1 MIVSINYKNQE
12 LKYVY
17 EELKLFLEKYT
28 NCEILENN
36 GNSDKKI
43 NLVLDESIP
52 SHHYMI
58 SGNGST
64 LEIKAENKSSLLCG
78 VYEVLAD
85 SGILFEATGYSLP
98 KYFDLNKLFKV
109 NKIVKPKFRLRGIRQ
124 HINFPMDV
132 SSFALR
138 EAKEYIR
145 NLARMRYNSITFHS
159 YPGQWHETKVDDP
172 TDFAGHFFYGHI
184 YKVPTDEPLTAKRVD
199 NRKYYC
205 IPEAEA
211 IFEDKAKRAEYAK
224 YWLNEMMET
233 AKEAG
238 MTITLSLEVTYDDEV
253 AMVKMLNKVL
263 KTYPLIDTFEI
274 ISEECGGER
283 ETPGLTRENAV
294 EFLKN
299 LFGENIVDENGEVP
313 SMPSFLPHQLG
324 CSAISL
330 KRVLRAIE
338 LKDLWLIDIENAPE
352 LRAGIYMT
360 CPDTLRILRPIL
372 RNSIPSDVTMSL
384 LPAHGSLAVTDNI
397 LKTGTISSD
406 WQNTMFYSWAEFD
419 GNMYIQQ
426 LGTDGLHRL
435 TEIVEGDS
443 AYGFA
448 INHWRTSENNLCI
461 SFAAENSISGISTLD
476 FYRNYAEKVG
486 IDDVELFINTSDK
499 LAKLDIYCRDNLFNI
514 GFCAVTCWLNWC
526 RRGEVI
532 MPRCLPLDK
541 QLHAIEEYKELS
553 DKYSQMLVNATTKE
567 SIAYLRLMINRC
579 DTSILHIKSLIE
591 LDKVADI
598 FDYVTQTPLDEE
610 KLDKAT
616 QIVNKSRDYA
626 MQYLHLYGEML
637 PDRGCEG
644 QLVSYYAT
652 TLVFIDSVGA
662 NFNKNISVSIIEEY
676 DAPPMPDAEVK

>member
-12 LKYVY
+12 FKYVFG
-17 EELKLFLEKYT
+17 ELKLFLEKYT
-28 NCEILENN
+28 NCHILENTE
-36 GNSDKKI
+36 NSDKRI
-43 NLVLDESIP
+43 NLVLDESML
-52 SHHYMI
+52 SHHYVI

-78 VYEVLAD
+78 IYEALAD
-85 SGILFEATGYSLP
+85 AGILFEATGYSVP
-98 KYFDLNKLFKV
+98 KSFDLNTFFSV

-132 SSFALR
+132 SSFALK

-159 YPGQWHETKVDDP
+159 YPGQWHETKVDDS

-199 NRKYYC
+199 NKKYYC
-205 IPEAEA
+205 IPESEV

-224 YWLNEMMET
+224 YWLNEMMQT
-233 AKEAG
+233 AKDAA
-238 MTITLSLEVTYDDEV
+238 MIITLSVEVTYDDEV
-253 AMVKMLNKVL
+253 AMAKMLNKVL

-283 ETPGLTRENAV
+283 ETPGLTRGNAV

-299 LFGENIVDENGEVP
+299 LFGNNIVDENGDVP
-313 SMPSFLPHQLG
+313 GMPDFLPHQLG

-330 KRVLRAIE
+330 KRVIRAIE
-338 LKDLWLIDIENAPE
+338 LKDLWLKDIENSPE

-384 LPAHGSLAVTDNI
+384 LPAHGSLAVAENI
-397 LKTGTISSD
+397 LKTGTITND
-406 WQNTMFYSWAEFD
+406 WQNTIFYSWAEFD

-426 LGTDGLHRL
+426 LGTDGLQRL
-435 TEIVEGDS
+435 TELAVDDS

-461 SFAAENSISGISTLD
+461 SFAAENSIFGTSTLD
-476 FYRNYAEKVG
+476 FYRSYAEKVG
-486 IDDVELFINTSDK
+486 INNVELFINTADK
-499 LAKLDIYCRDNLFNI
+499 LAKLDVYCRDNLFNI

-541 QLHAIEEYKELS
+541 QLYAIKEYEELS
-553 DKYSQMLVNATTKE
+553 CLYSDMLE
-567 SIAYLRLMINRC
+567 SVDTQEGIAYLRLMINRC
-579 DTSILHIKSLIE
+579 DASILHIKSLIE
-591 LDKVADI
+591 LDKVANI
-598 FDYVTQTPLDEE
+598 FDYNTQTPLSNEE
-610 KLDKAT
+610 LYNAN
-616 QIVNKSRDYA
+616 QIVNKARDLA
-626 MQYLHLYGEML
+626 LQYLQLYGEML

-652 TLVFIDSVGA
+652 ILVFIDAVGA
-662 NFNKNISVSIIEEY
+662 NFNKKIPILKIEEY
-676 DAPPMPDAEVK
+676 DAPPMPDEEVR

>member
-12 LKYVY
+12 VKYVF
-17 EELKLFLEKYT
+17 EELKLFLKKYT

-36 GNSDKKI
+36 ENSDKKI
-43 NLVLDESIP
+43 NLVLDESMP

-58 SGNGST
+58 SGNGSI
-64 LEIKAENKSSLLCG
+64 LEITAANKSSLLCG
-78 VYEVLAD
+78 VYEALAD
-85 SGILFEATGYSLP
+85 AGILFDATGYSVP
-98 KYFDLNKLFKV
+98 KVFDLNTFFNV

-132 SSFALR
+132 SSFALK

-159 YPGQWHETKVDDP
+159 YPGQWHETRVDDS
-172 TDFAGHFFYGHI
+172 TDFAGHFFYGHP
-184 YKVPTDEPLTAKRVD
+184 YYVPKDDTLTASRID
-199 NRKYYC
+199 NKFHYC
-205 IPEAEA
+205 IPEAEV

-224 YWLNEMMET
+224 YWLNELMKT
-233 AKEAG
+233 AKDAG
-238 MTITLSLEVTYDDEV
+238 MTITLSVEITYDDEE
-253 AMVKMLNKVL
+253 AMNKMLNKVL

-283 ETPGLTRENAV
+283 ETPGLTRDNAV
-294 EFLKN
+294 EFLKK
-299 LFGENIVDENGEVP
+299 LFGNDIVDDNGEVP
-313 SMPSFLPHQLG
+313 GMPSFLPHQLG

-338 LKDLWLIDIENAPE
+338 LRNVWLKDIENAPE

-372 RNSIPSDVTMSL
+372 RNSIPSNVTMSL

-397 LKTGTISSD
+397 LKTGTFSSD

-426 LGTDGLHRL
+426 LGTDGLQKL
-435 TEIVEGDS
+435 TEIAEGES

-461 SFAAENSISGISTLD
+461 SFSAENSISGMNTTD
-476 FYRNYAEKVG
+476 FYRSYAEKIG
-486 IDDVELFINTSDK
+486 IEDVELFVQTSDE
-499 LAKLDIYCRDNLFNI
+499 LAKLDVYCRDNLFNI

-532 MPRCLPLDK
+532 MPRCLTLDK
-541 QLHAIEEYKELS
+541 QIYAINKYEELS
-553 DKYSQMLVNATTKE
+553 KYYSNMLSNVNNKKGIE
-567 SIAYLRLMINRC
+567 YLRLMINRC

-591 LDKVADI
+591 LDKVAEI
-598 FDYVTQTPLDEE
+598 FDYVNQKPLSNEE
-610 KLDKAT
+610 LQLANQYVNASRNYALD
-616 QIVNKSRDYA
+616 
-626 MQYLHLYGEML
+626 YLHKYGEIL

-652 TLVFIDSVGA
+652 VLVFIDAVGA
-662 NFNKNISVSIIEEY
+662 NFNKNISVLEVEEY

>member
-12 LKYVY
+12 VKYVF
-17 EELKLFLEKYT
+17 EELKLFLKKYT

-36 GNSDKKI
+36 ENSDKKI
-43 NLVLDESIP
+43 NLVLDESMP

-58 SGNGST
+58 SGNSSI
-64 LEIKAENKSSLLCG
+64 LEITAENKSSLLCG
-78 VYEVLAD
+78 VYEALAD
-85 SGILFEATGYSLP
+85 AGILFEATGYSVP
-98 KYFDLNKLFKV
+98 KAFDLKTFFSV

-159 YPGQWHETKVDDP
+159 YPGQWHETKVDDS
-172 TDFAGHFFYGHI
+172 TDFAGHFFYGHV

-199 NRKYYC
+199 NKKYYC
-205 IPEAEA
+205 IPEAEV

-224 YWLNEMMET
+224 YWLNEMMQT

-238 MTITLSLEVTYDDEV
+238 MVITLSVEVTYDDEI

-283 ETPGLTRENAV
+283 ETPGLTRGNAV
-294 EFLKN
+294 EFLTN
-299 LFGENIVDENGEVP
+299 LFGDKIVDENGEVP
-313 SMPSFLPHQLG
+313 GMPSFLPHQLG

-338 LKDLWLIDIENAPE
+338 LKDLWLKDIENAPE

-372 RNSIPSDVTMSL
+372 RNSIPNNVTMSL

-419 GNMYIQQ
+419 GNMFIQQ
-426 LGTDGLHRL
+426 LGTDGLQRL
-435 TEIVEGDS
+435 TEIAEGES

-486 IDDVELFINTSDK
+486 ITDVGLFINTSDK
-499 LAKLDIYCRDNLFNI
+499 LAKLDVYCRDNLFNI

-532 MPRCLPLDK
+532 MPRCLSLES
-541 QLHAIEEYKELS
+541 QLYAIKEYEVLS
-553 DKYSQMLVNATTKE
+553 NAYSKMLITATTQE
-567 SIAYLRLMINRC
+567 SIDYLRLMINRC

-591 LDKVADI
+591 LDKVAEI
-598 FDYVTQTPLDEE
+598 FDYTKQTPLNDEE
-610 KLDKAT
+610 LVRAN
-616 QIVNKSRDYA
+616 QIVNNSRDFA
-626 MQYLHLYGEML
+626 LQYLHLYGEML

-652 TLVFIDSVGA
+652 TLVFIDAVGA
-662 NFNKNISVSIIEEY
+662 NFNKNISVSLVEEY
-676 DAPPMPDAEVK
+676 DAPPMPDAEVR

>member
-1 MIVSINYKNQE
+1 MKISIVFNDEKMQYISSE
-12 LKYVY
+12 LD
-17 EELKLFLEKYT
+17 LFLSKYT
-28 NCEILENN
+28 NAIVSFNDDN
-36 GNSDKKI
+36 VDRI
-43 NLVLDESIP
+43 IRLVLDNSMQG
-52 SHHYMI
+52 HHYEI
-58 SGNGST
+58 KGNGFI
-64 LEIKAENKSSLLCG
+64 LEIKAANNSAILCG
-78 VYEVLAD
+78 VYEALAEA
-85 SGILFEATGYSLP
+85 GILFEATGYSAP
-98 KYFDLNKLFKV
+98 KGFDIDAFFQVNKL
-109 NKIVKPKFRLRGIRQ
+109 VKPRFRLRGIRQ

-132 SSFALR
+132 SSFALK

-159 YPGQWHETKVDDP
+159 YPGQWHETRVDDP
-172 TDFAGHFFYGHI
+172 TDFAGHFFYGHP
-184 YKVPTDEPLTAKRVD
+184 YYVPKDELTASRID
-199 NRKYYC
+199 NRVHYC
-205 IPEAEA
+205 IPEAEN

-224 YWLNEMMET
+224 YWLNEVMKT

-238 MTITLSLEVTYDDEV
+238 MIITLSVEITYDDEN

-283 ETPGLTRENAV
+283 DTPGLTRDNAV

-299 LFGENIVDENGEVP
+299 LFGEAIVDENGNVYG
-313 SMPSFLPHQLG
+313 MPNFLPHQLG

-338 LKDLWLIDIENAPE
+338 LRKQWLKGIENIPE

-384 LPAHGSLAVTDNI
+384 LPAHGSLAVTENI
-397 LKTGTISSD
+397 LRTGTVSSD
-406 WQNTMFYSWAEFD
+406 WQNTMIYTWAEFD

-426 LGTDGLHRL
+426 LGTDGLQKL
-435 TEIVEGDS
+435 TEIIEGES

-461 SFAAENSISGISTLD
+461 SYAAENSISGINTLE
-476 FYRNYAEKVG
+476 FYQKYANKVE
-486 IDDVELFINTSDK
+486 IADVDLFTKTADK

-541 QLHAIEEYKELS
+541 QLYAIKEYEELVKAYN
-553 DKYSQMLVNATTKE
+553 QMLDNVKTIE
-567 SIAYLRLMINRC
+567 GIAYLRLMINRC
-579 DTSILHIKSLIE
+579 NTSILHIKSLIE
-591 LDKVADI
+591 LDKVAEL
-598 FDYVTQTPLDEE
+598 FDYTNQ
-610 KLDKAT
+610 KLIGNKELAN
-616 QIVNKSRDYA
+616 QYVNTARDYA
-626 MQYLHLYGEML
+626 LKYLHQYGELL

-652 TLVFIDSVGA
+652 ILVFIDAVGA
-662 NFNKNISVSIIEEY
+662 TFNRNITVTMADEY
-676 DAPPMPDAEVK
+676 DAPPMPDAEVR